1 MKRFS
6 VIFSLALIIA
16 DVTLVEHLEPRHWP
30 MVVILVAAGTLAW
43 LILAARVLG
52 APGR

>member
-16 DVTLVEHLEPRHWP
+16 DATLAEHLEPHRWP
-30 MVVILVAAGTLAW
+30 MVVILVSAGALPFATV
-43 LILAARVLG
+43 AARVLG
-52 APGR
+52 APPQ